1 MQSAVN
7 LGWFAL
13 IVGGHKAQG
22 GAGSEHHSIK
32 INHQQDHVHPATI
45 SVMIIANMITNRACT
60 IVCTQESTTCTLHV
74 HPATMIIANIITE
87 QHLWSGRGRWS
98 RETGCK

>member
-45 SVMIIANMITNRACT
+45 SVMIIANMITNRACVHAR
-60 IVCTQESTTCTLHV
+60 INYVHTTCSPRHNDYRQYY
-74 HPATMIIANIITE
+74 H
-87 QHLWSGRGRWS
+87 
-98 RETGCK
+98 

>member
-1 MQSAVN
+1 MQSSAVN

-32 INHQQDHVHPATI
+32 INHQDHVHPATI
-45 SVMIIANMITNRACT
+45 SVMIIANIITNRACVHTRINYVHT
-60 IVCTQESTTCTLHV
+60 ICSPRHNDYRQYYH
-74 HPATMIIANIITE
+74 
-87 QHLWSGRGRWS
+87 
-98 RETGCK
+98 

>member
-22 GAGSEHHSIK
+22 GAGSEDHSIK

-45 SVMIIANMITNRACT
+45 SVMIIANMITNVL
-60 IVCTQESTTCTLHV
+60 VCTQESTTCTLYV
-74 HPATMIIANIITE
+74 HPANDYH
-87 QHLWSGRGRWS
+87 QYDH
-98 RETGCK
+98 

>member
-1 MQSAVN
+1 MKSAVN

-45 SVMIIANMITNRACT
+45 SVMIVANMITNRARINYVHT
-60 IVCTQESTTCTLHV
+60 ICSPCNNDYRQYD
-74 HPATMIIANIITE
+74 
-87 QHLWSGRGRWS
+87 R
-98 RETGCK
+98 

>member
-32 INHQQDHVHPATI
+32 INHQDYVHPATI
-45 SVMIIANMITNRACT
+45 SVMIIANMITG
-60 IVCTQESTTCTLHV
+60 
-74 HPATMIIANIITE
+74 
-87 QHLWSGRGRWS
+87 QHLWSRGGRWS
-98 RETGCK
+98 REAGCKRVLQN